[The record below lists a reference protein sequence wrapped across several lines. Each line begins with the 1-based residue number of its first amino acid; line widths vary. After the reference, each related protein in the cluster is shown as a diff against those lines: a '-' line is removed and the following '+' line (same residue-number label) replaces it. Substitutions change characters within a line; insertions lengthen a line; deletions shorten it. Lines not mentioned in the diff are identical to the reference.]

1 MLNIEAEHGMI
12 KLQFRIFC
20 CVATLALSGQGAAAD
35 ISRQEAEA
43 LMAECQSQRQQHIAP
58 HKEKAIDDCI
68 NKQRRDKE
76 YCERFYRSYGER
88 TAGGTQPGM
97 YWGLPVCEKA
107 VEAERYF
114 SMNPR
119 KNTYSFR

>member
-1 MLNIEAEHGMI
+1 MSAEDGVT
-12 KLQFRIFC
+12 KLQFRVLC
-20 CVATLALSGQGAAAD
+20 CVLTSALSRHGAAAE
-35 ISRQEAEA
+35 ITRQEAEA
-43 LMAECQSQRQQHIAP
+43 LMSECQSQRQQHIAP

-68 NKQRRDKE
+68 NKQRRDSE
-76 YCERFYRSYGER
+76 YCDRFYRNYGER
-88 TAGGTQPGM
+88 TAGGTRPGM

-114 SMNPR
+114 SMNHR